1 MGKLRILAA
10 GNSPQAQA
18 EGRGKLFEKLM
29 AEVLRHYGY
38 RIDQISN
45 VNYAGMEIDIEGRA
59 LATDVPLY
67 AECKYLGTEVDSP
80 KLQAFY
86 GKYMSRW
93 WRNKQCQGLFI
104 AIPDIN
110 SHAKGFYKENC
121 EPNNEIALRLL
132 HEEMVLDAVL
142 GTVAPVR
149 PDVIAQSI
157 PPTVGAPGDWLLLY
171 TEKGLFWAFYM
182 IPRGGGIASGLALFD
197 KQGGPITD
205 RPTRDYLMSVCPE
218 LKDLTEI
225 AIGGTILP
233 EPSTSR
239 ASIEEIVEVRGSASC
254 FEYQF
259 PASPE
264 FFVGREAALDR
275 FERFVDDVLLGK
287 TSARGI
293 LFEANSGWGKS
304 SLVLA
309 AVSRLSNL
317 GHFAVAIDS
326 RSASSSQFVLHVM
339 DYVLKKFEERVDP
352 LAGLRCTPK
361 ITGFEGM
368 MSAILDID
376 HVLRESGK
384 LLVIFLDQFE
394 NVFFLPEALRSI
406 ADILLKL
413 CDRQTNI
420 VLGFSWKTDLIGST
434 HEFPYQLRDA
444 IAGSSKRIGLETFSE
459 RETTAILDKL
469 KEELRSPLRT
479 DLRFFLSEFSQ
490 GYPWL
495 LKKLCA
501 HVKAQR
507 EAGTPQLDIARGLL
521 NVEEL
526 FKEDMRGLSPEQ
538 EDVLRRIA
546 KAAPISVQELGEEFK
561 PELVQSLVSSRLV
574 VKIGTKYDIYWDIF
588 RDYLNSGRLPIQE
601 NYILRAQ
608 VGGVINATKILAE
621 AKRKLTTKEFRE
633 RASLSEGSFY
643 NVIRDMRLLGLA
655 AVDDSGVKIAILRS
669 GNVKDLEAELR
680 AHVRERLQLNR
691 LVSKITEA
699 LAVESSLTLDDI
711 SRIISSSCPYIVA
724 REETWRVYARIF
736 AVWMDAAD
744 LGVFDPKENSL
755 SLYEPG
761 TEVRERRLPQGRRFR
776 GVKVPYIQ
784 YGPIERVAER
794 LFQATARQAVNFN
807 DFKKSTLGK
816 SLAALEDIGFVVR
829 SGPKVRI
836 KRELSEFVNSPDD
849 RPRLFAAGALK
860 IESFQA
866 FVDILRSH
874 AQGGATLKELSIE
887 LKERVAPDWKDG
899 TALTN
904 AKIMLDWARHAQLA
918 PPPFSKTSRQRRKA
932 RSSPE

>member
-1 MGKLRILAA
+1 MGKLRILAT

-18 EGRGKLFEKLM
+18 EARGKLFEKLM

-38 RIDQISN
+38 SIDRIAN
-45 VNYAGMEIDIEGRA
+45 VNYAGMEIDIDGKA
-59 LATDVPLY
+59 IATDTPLY
-67 AECKYLGTEVDSP
+67 AECKCLGTEVDSP
-80 KLQAFY
+80 RFQAFY

-93 WRNKQCQGLFI
+93 WKDKRCQGLFI
-104 AIPDIN
+104 AVPDIN

-121 EPNNEIALRLL
+121 EPNDEITLRLL
-132 HEEMVLDAVL
+132 NEDRVLDAVL

-149 PDVIAQSI
+149 PEAIATSLPQSA
-157 PPTVGAPGDWLLLY
+157 GSPGDWLLLY
-171 TEKGLFWAFYM
+171 TEKGLFWAFYV
-182 IPRGGGIASGLALFD
+182 IPRGSGIASGVALFD
-197 KQGGPITD
+197 KDGASVTD
-205 RPTRDYLMSVCPE
+205 RPTHDYLKSVCPE

-225 AIGGTILP
+225 PIGGTTLP
-233 EPSTSR
+233 EPSGPKVSV
-239 ASIEEIVEVRGSASC
+239 EEIVEVRGSASC

-264 FFVGREAALDR
+264 FFVGREAALAEFDH
-275 FERFVDDVLLGK
+275 FVDDVLHAK

-309 AVSRLSNL
+309 CVSRLSRI
-317 GHFAVAIDS
+317 GGFAVAIDS
-326 RSASSSQFVLHVM
+326 RSASSSQFALHVM
-339 DYVLKKFEERVDP
+339 DYVLKKFEDFIDP
-352 LAGLRCTPK
+352 LAGLRGTPR

-368 MSAILDID
+368 INTILSVDR
-376 HVLRESGK
+376 LLKQNAK

-394 NVFFLPEALRSI
+394 NVFFLPDALRSI
-406 ADILLKL
+406 TDIVLKL
-413 CDRQTNI
+413 CDRQSNI

-469 KEELRSPLRT
+469 REELNSPLRT

-507 EAGTPQLDIARGLL
+507 EAGRPQLDIARGLL

-526 FKEDMRGLSPEQ
+526 FKDDLRGLSPEQ
-538 EDVLRRIA
+538 DDALRRIA
-546 KAAPISVQELGEEFK
+546 KAAPISLQELGEEFK
-561 PELVQSLVSSRLV
+561 PDLVQTLVNSRLV
-574 VKIGTKYDIYWDIF
+574 VKIGNKYDIYWDIF
-588 RDYLNSGRLPIQE
+588 RDYLNSGRLPVQE

-608 VGGVINATKILAE
+608 VGGVIKATRILAE
-621 AKRKLTTKEFRE
+621 ARGKLTTRAFRD
-633 RASLSEGSFY
+633 RTALSEGSFY
-643 NVIRDMRLLGLA
+643 NVIRDMRLLGIA
-655 AVDDSGVKIAILRS
+655 AVDDEGVRLTIRTS
-669 GNVKDLEAELR
+669 GNGSDLEAELR
-680 AHVRERLQLNR
+680 THVRDRLQLNR
-691 LVSKITEA
+691 LASKITEA
-699 LAVESSLTLDDI
+699 LAGETPLTLGDI
-711 SRIISSSCPYIVA
+711 SKILASSCPYIVA
-724 REETWRVYARIF
+724 TVQTWHVYARIF

-744 LGVFDPKENSL
+744 LAVFDPKENRL
-755 SLYEPG
+755 ALYEPG
-761 TEVRERRLPQGRRFR
+761 TEVRERRLPAGRRSA

-794 LFQATARQAVNFN
+794 LIQSIARQAVDWSEFA
-807 DFKKSTLGK
+807 KSTLAK

-829 SGPKVRI
+829 SGQTVRI
-836 KRELSEFVNSPDD
+836 NAQLFQFVNSPGD
-849 RPRLFAAGALK
+849 RSRLFAAGALR
-860 IESFQA
+860 IPSFEA
-866 FVDILRSH
+866 FINILASRSPE
-874 AQGGATLKELSIE
+874 GATLKDLSVE
-887 LKERVAPDWKDG
+887 LKDRVAPDWKDG

-918 PPPFSKTSRQRRKA
+918 PPPFSETHRRGRKA
-932 RSSPE
+932 RA